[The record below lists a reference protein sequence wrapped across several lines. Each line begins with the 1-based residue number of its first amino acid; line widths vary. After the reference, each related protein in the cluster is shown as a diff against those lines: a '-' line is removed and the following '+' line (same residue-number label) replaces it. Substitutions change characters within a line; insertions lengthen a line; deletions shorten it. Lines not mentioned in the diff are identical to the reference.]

1 MAKFFR
7 GDKRRREMD
16 RKRRGEEK
24 QRRLQFRREMRAK
37 GLDPDMVDAD
47 GNPLP
52 GREGGEGGDDA
63 ATAAD
68 ASDELGGETESAEN
82 GETASGE
89 NGAAA
94 ADPAPAAERP
104 KP

>member
-52 GREGGEGGDDA
+52 GREGGETGAPIDA
-63 ATAAD
+63 ADDLGDESGPDEGGSEDAVPAAAD
-68 ASDELGGETESAEN
+68 APPV
-82 GETASGE
+82 
-89 NGAAA
+89 
-94 ADPAPAAERP
+94 ADRS